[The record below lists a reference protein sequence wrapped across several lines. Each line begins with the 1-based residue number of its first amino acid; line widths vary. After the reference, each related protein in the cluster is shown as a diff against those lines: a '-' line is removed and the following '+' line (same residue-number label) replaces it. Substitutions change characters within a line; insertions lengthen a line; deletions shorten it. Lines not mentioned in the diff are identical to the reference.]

1 MFRKRDTD
9 PIRSD
14 EELTL
19 DPLAEDIPAPL
30 QASSGPSV
38 SDVDLP
44 ENPPVPAP
52 SPTPPPVATP
62 RPPIKTQSAA
72 EPHANKRLIVG
83 EGIRL
88 SGEINSCDRLVVEGE
103 VEVTLN
109 DTLALEIT
117 SSGRFTGGCE
127 VEDAD
132 ISGIYE
138 GDLTVRNRLFVRG
151 TGQINGTIRYGQ
163 LELERGGR
171 IAGNVSVLTAEDAA
185 GSDNLKA
192 RSSKTPLFGGGKSGA

>member
-9 PIRSD
+9 PTHDD
-14 EELTL
+14 EGLTL
-19 DPLAEDIPAPL
+19 NPLAEDIPAPI

-62 RPPIKTQSAA
+62 NPPIKTQSTA
-72 EPHANKRLIVG
+72 ESHANKRLIVG

-171 IAGNVSVLTAEDAA
+171 IAGNVSVLTSEGAVGGD
-185 GSDNLKA
+185 SLKA